1 MRMLD
6 LIIKKRDNLELS
18 KEEINFIIKAYTEK
32 KIPDYQMSSL
42 LMAIYFNGMT
52 DRESTYL
59 ALSMKESGDSFDL
72 MRLKA

>member
-32 KIPDYQMSSL
+32 KFLI
-42 LMAIYFNGMT
+42 I
-52 DRESTYL
+52 
-59 ALSMKESGDSFDL
+59 K
-72 MRLKA
+72 